1 MVEQSRRVRSLT
13 LWYKF
18 LFYSILAFI
27 KECKMFYSHSL
38 IHLTAYASIK
48 SRAIF
53 SSKEHSKENVQRLL
67 KHDRK
72 PFYDTH
78 FWFMASQ
85 ITRERLL

>member
-1 MVEQSRRVRSLT
+1 MIQ
-13 LWYKF
+13 
-18 LFYSILAFI
+18 ILVNTIHAFI

-38 IHLTAYASIK
+38 IHLTAYTSIK

-72 PFYDTH
+72 PFYGTH
-78 FWFMASQ
+78 FLIHGKPNNKRKIIVTYLFSY
-85 ITRERLL
+85 L